1 MNIESHNIFILCF
14 RQLLIKIM
22 PLVGSRESSL
32 FILKLI
38 STKQIDDFTAVFLL
52 SAMPINIRQMSEEL
66 LIDLEVRV

>member
-66 LIDLEVRV
+66 LIELEVRV